1 MSDRREQDLGDGVPI
16 GLCLSRPGRK
26 AKGGTGQT
34 EDGAAESDDRE
45 SGTGTARVR
54 TGDGDDEL
62 QPTRRLQ
69 GGLCQF
75 RCLDHSERRG
85 HGRSVRAA
93 DPADSSHGG
102 RQSLQTAG
110 QKVSTGG

>member
-1 MSDRREQDLGDGVPI
+1 MSGRREQDLGDGVSI

-54 TGDGDDEL
+54 SGDGDDEL
-62 QPTRRLQ
+62 
-69 GGLCQF
+69 
-75 RCLDHSERRG
+75 
-85 HGRSVRAA
+85 
-93 DPADSSHGG
+93 
-102 RQSLQTAG
+102 
-110 QKVSTGG
+110 